1 MDLKQVEQNEP
12 FQGIS
17 ELLGIASNEKTV
29 LSVVGAGGKTTLIFA
44 LAKELS
50 ALGRRVA
57 VTTTTHIFYPDDSL
71 CRDVVTDGD
80 FKKTDTLLKSAGFV
94 TVGTSAEDGK
104 LSAPSDDMLNYLCD
118 AADILLIEA
127 DGSHRLPV
135 KVPNEREPVIF
146 KKTQK
151 IVALCGLSSLGQPI
165 HSACHRAE
173 LAEQFLQVKG
183 DHIIDANDLAKL
195 LYYSYGYFG
204 SQLTA
209 VLNQADN
216 NSLWAQAEII
226 SGILRKKGVPRV
238 AITSF
243 FSNRFKYDLA

>member
-1 MDLKQVEQNEP
+1 
-12 FQGIS
+12 
-17 ELLGIASNEKTV
+17 
-29 LSVVGAGGKTTLIFA
+29 
-44 LAKELS
+44 
-50 ALGRRVA
+50 
-57 VTTTTHIFYPDDSL
+57 
-71 CRDVVTDGD
+71 
-80 FKKTDTLLKSAGFV
+80 
-94 TVGTSAEDGK
+94 
-104 LSAPSDDMLNYLCD
+104 
-118 AADILLIEA
+118 
-127 DGSHRLPV
+127 
-135 KVPNEREPVIF
+135 
-146 KKTQK
+146 
-151 IVALCGLSSLGQPI
+151 

-173 LAEQFLQVKG
+173 LAEQFLQVKE